1 MNRKSTGDQFSEQES
16 QRRLEAALRGAG
28 LVGTKPQSEMKLGK
42 PRAKPKTPR
51 RKAKEPAGEPALGE

>member
-42 PRAKPKTPR
+42 PKTPR